1 MKTLNQDKL
10 EYWRNHIEQSKQH
23 PDSIQAYC
31 EANNIATSVYYKW
44 RQRVLNLRPSKV
56 ISKKVKSAF
65 VPVVVSSSETQSYQR
80 TKSLPDSK
88 WVAEVITSVIRGLL

>member
-1 MKTLNQDKL
+1 MATKGFKF
-10 EYWRNHIEQSKQH
+10 
-23 PDSIQAYC
+23 
-31 EANNIATSVYYKW
+31 EAIKGYF
-44 RQRVLNLRPSKV
+44 
-56 ISKKVKSAF
+56 KKVKSAF